1 MNDLTTQRL
10 ITNALWRQLRDHR
23 WRGPTSTRRL
33 SDHGN
38 QPPQRAITN
47 GRIPRAPSLNDT
59 IRQNTPEALA
69 ATIHPDER
77 NGLPAPLH
85 ICLWRKHY
93 LEHLTP
99 ASQATREDLA
109 LAIVEKAADPYG
121 WEVNGRGEHHMLR
134 TFEPFHTDRLIA
146 FLLDLAAAASTWRED
161 QDPLISDSEVVVSSR
176 REIATSTT

>member
-59 IRQNTPEALA
+59 IRQRAPQAIA
-69 ATIHPDER
+69 ATIHPDHR
-77 NGLPAPLH
+77 NNLPAPLH

-93 LEHLTP
+93 LDHLNA

-109 LAIVEKAADPYG
+109 LAIVEKATDPYA
-121 WEVNGRGEHHMLR
+121 WSTARGYTHLIR
-134 TFEPFHTDRLIA
+134 TYEPFITDRLLT
-146 FLLDLAAAASTWRED
+146 FLHDLAAAASTWRED
-161 QDPLISDSEVVVSSR
+161 EDPLITDRDVPASSR
-176 REIATSTT
+176 RETATSTT